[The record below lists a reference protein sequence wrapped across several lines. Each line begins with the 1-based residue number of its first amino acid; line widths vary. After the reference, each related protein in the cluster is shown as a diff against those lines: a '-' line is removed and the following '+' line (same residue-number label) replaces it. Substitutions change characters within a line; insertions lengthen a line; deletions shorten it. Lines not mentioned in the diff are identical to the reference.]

1 MRGITV
7 LVAGAGLAGLTA
19 ARDLTRQGARVTVLE
34 ARNRVGGRVLTARQP
49 FLHGQHAE
57 MGADL
62 IDEGQ
67 TEILRLIKDVGLRPA
82 RILRDSFT
90 GVRQFGARR
99 RIVGQH
105 GWLDLARR
113 LRPEIRAFNLGE
125 RRWEGGI
132 ADSLTRES
140 VAQWLD
146 RIRAPKPLRDMAI
159 GMRGFFLA
167 DPADL
172 SLLALTDQFAEEGV
186 PGADKM
192 FRIVGGNDRLPAAI
206 AKGLGSKVELQAVL
220 RRVTQAHDGVTV
232 SIESHGQIHE
242 GRFDY
247 LVCAMPA
254 TTLRDVIFEP
264 AMPEP
269 QHQAVGMLKYGAA
282 TKTALQFDRAPWRI
296 RGKPR
301 AFGTPFGIGAVMDG
315 NEEQAAGDGRR
326 KRPASG
332 ILTLLA
338 GGGASAATQEM
349 LAREGPS
356 RLVRELSWI
365 DLETARMT
373 AWSTLS
379 WELEPWARGGYAF
392 FDPQFPPSIR
402 HWLARPFGR
411 VFFAGEHTSFRWQ
424 GYMNGAVETGLRA
437 AAEIAARASG

>member
-140 VAQWLD
+140 VA
-146 RIRAPKPLRDMAI
+146 
-159 GMRGFFLA
+159 
-167 DPADL
+167 
-172 SLLALTDQFAEEGV
+172 
-186 PGADKM
+186 
-192 FRIVGGNDRLPAAI
+192 
-206 AKGLGSKVELQAVL
+206 
-220 RRVTQAHDGVTV
+220 
-232 SIESHGQIHE
+232 
-242 GRFDY
+242 
-247 LVCAMPA
+247 
-254 TTLRDVIFEP
+254 
-264 AMPEP
+264 
-269 QHQAVGMLKYGAA
+269 
-282 TKTALQFDRAPWRI
+282 
-296 RGKPR
+296 
-301 AFGTPFGIGAVMDG
+301 
-315 NEEQAAGDGRR
+315 
-326 KRPASG
+326 
-332 ILTLLA
+332 
-338 GGGASAATQEM
+338 
-349 LAREGPS
+349 PS
-356 RLVRELSWI
+356 SSSW
-365 DLETARMT
+365 
-373 AWSTLS
+373 
-379 WELEPWARGGYAF
+379 
-392 FDPQFPPSIR
+392 
-402 HWLARPFGR
+402 
-411 VFFAGEHTSFRWQ
+411 
-424 GYMNGAVETGLRA
+424 
-437 AAEIAARASG
+437 